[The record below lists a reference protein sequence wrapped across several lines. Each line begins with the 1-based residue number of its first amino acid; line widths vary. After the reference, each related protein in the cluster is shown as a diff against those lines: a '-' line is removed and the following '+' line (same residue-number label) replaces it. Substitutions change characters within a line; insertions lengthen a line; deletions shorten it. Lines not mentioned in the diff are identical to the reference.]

1 MIQRRTAMFFKWN
14 NITEKKRESPL
25 IGGIV
30 EVGSKTF
37 AILRSSRAIHSHIVL
52 IFIPHGK
59 P

>member
-1 MIQRRTAMFFKWN
+1 MFFKWN